1 MSNNEISSKGIN
13 SRKNKRQKNMKY
25 ILLGM
30 ALAFAMY
37 LSDKYIF

>member
-1 MSNNEISSKGIN
+1 
-13 SRKNKRQKNMKY
+13 MKY

-30 ALAFAMY
+30 ALAFLMY

>member
-1 MSNNEISSKGIN
+1 
-13 SRKNKRQKNMKY
+13 MKY

-30 ALAFAMY
+30 ALGFALY